1 MILSFAKFNR
11 VFKKKN
17 QRVTSGAHI
26 SRKITSKCSPR
37 APKRRPKHPQETS
50 RALQE
55 QPRRLPGWPGSTPG
69 DPKTT
74 PGDPKT
80 TPGAPQGPPRAL
92 SGRFWD
98 PRGGSGV
105 PPDRILA
112 ISDHVFTML
121 CPFCCSVFP
130 ARKIGTFALLPSYLL
145 LFFHLLNPKSS

>member
-1 MILSFAKFNR
+1 MFRGFSENMA
-11 VFKKKN
+11 
-17 QRVTSGAHI
+17 QRVISGAHI

-37 APKRRPKHPQETS
+37 APKRRPKHPQETP

-80 TPGAPQGPPRAL
+80 TPGAPQGPPRGL

-98 PRGGSGV
+98 PRGGPGV
-105 PPDRILA
+105 PPDLILA
-112 ISDHVFTML
+112 ISDHVFTAL
-121 CPFCCSVFP
+121 FVFVCFPSAQNRYVRSSSLLSSLVFP
-130 ARKIGTFALLPSYLL
+130 SP
-145 LFFHLLNPKSS
+145 